1 MFCAHTHTY
10 THTHTYGHFLLLPFT
25 VPRDSFEQRHTGK
38 RKGTRAVREAKMR
51 ARTDSDSS
59 SDNSS
64 ITPCVWVFLRVSANV
79 CVCPGACVRCV
90 SQDCQHI
97 SSQREPYRNRD
108 ICGVKGRQLARPS
121 LEKEGDGRRRG
132 VGRGRGTGRRM
143 EESRR
148 MGGGPNLVCQPIIRG
163 GVLYS

>member
-1 MFCAHTHTY
+1 MYCFFFSLFSV
-10 THTHTYGHFLLLPFT
+10 FLLNRET
-25 VPRDSFEQRHTGK
+25 HRK
-38 RKGTRAVREAKMR
+38 RKEQESERAKMR
-51 ARTDSDSS
+51 ACKDIDSS

-108 ICGVKGRQLARPS
+108 ICGVKGRQLAWPS
-121 LEKEGDGRRRG
+121 LEKEEDGRRRG
-132 VGRGRGTGRRM
+132 
-143 EESRR
+143 EEYEEEEERA
-148 MGGGPNLVCQPIIRG
+148 
-163 GVLYS
+163 